1 LGLTVNSTNF
11 SNETDYEV
19 DDEEENN
26 TKNKLME
33 LKNNDEVPSQNN
45 SQNAENE
52 SQSQTN
58 GGLHIRIHIR
68 PSEVNLIFSK

>member
-1 LGLTVNSTNF
+1 MGLTVNSTNS

-33 LKNNDEVPSQNN
+33 LKNNDEILSGNN
-45 SQNAENE
+45 SQNIENE
-52 SQSQTN
+52 SESQNN

-68 PSEVNLIFSK
+68 PSEVNLIF